1 MRRRARR
8 GGGGGVRYHPMAGA
22 GIRVSEVS
30 FGTWTIGGGWG
41 EVSEVDALEG
51 LRAAMDG
58 GVNFFDT
65 ADVYGD
71 GRAERLLARAT
82 RDAPQPIHIATKFCR
97 AGDIHDPATYGAPRV
112 THWCERSLQRLG
124 REAIDLYQI
133 HCPPIEVLRDGQV
146 FEVLARL
153 RREGKIRAYGVS
165 VETVAEGM
173 LCLPAPGRETGVAA
187 LQVICN
193 LFRQKPLETL
203 LPACSQAGVAVLA
216 RLPLA
221 SGLLSGK
228 FRGDET
234 FAADDHR
241 HFNAD
246 GQCFNVGETFAGL
259 PFATGA
265 ALAREVDWIATGRGS
280 MARAAIRWL
289 LDQPGI
295 TCAIP
300 GFRSAAQVRD
310 NLAAAAAPPFSA
322 AELDRLRAWYVERVH
337 TQVRGAY

>member
-1 MRRRARR
+1 M
-8 GGGGGVRYHPMAGA
+8 RYHPIAGA

-41 EVSEVDALEG
+41 AVPEVEALEG

-71 GRAERLLARAT
+71 GRAERLLAQAT
-82 RDAPQPIHIATKFCR
+82 RGAARPIHIATKFCR
-97 AGDIHDPATYGAPRV
+97 AGDIHDPATYSAQRV
-112 THWCERSLQRLG
+112 TRWCERSLERLE
-124 REAIDLYQI
+124 REVIDLYQI
-133 HCPPIEVLRDGQV
+133 HCPPA
-146 FEVLARL
+146 EVLADGGVFDVLDRL
-153 RREGKIRAYGVS
+153 RRDGKIRAYGVS
-165 VETVAEGM
+165 VETLDEGM
-173 LCLPAPGRETGVAA
+173 LCLPGPGRETGVAA

-193 LFRQKPLETL
+193 VFRQKPLEQL
-203 LPACSQAGVAVLA
+203 LPACFGAGVAVLA

-221 SGLLSGK
+221 SGLLTGK
-228 FRGDET
+228 FRGDEA
-234 FAADDHR
+234 FAPDDHR

-246 GQCFNVGETFAGL
+246 GQRFNVGETFAGL

-265 ALAREVDWIATGRGS
+265 ALAREVDWIAADRGS

-300 GFRSAAQVRD
+300 GFRNAAQVKE
-310 NLAAAAAPPFSA
+310 NLAAVAAPPFSA
-322 AELDRLRAWYVERVH
+322 AELERLRVWYRTRVH
-337 TQVRGAY
+337 AQIRGAY